1 MSSYLIPLKLFE
13 IQFVFT
19 LVFPKH
25 ICQHKYL
32 LFRVSEMEDNDQPR
46 RSHRDRKLTEKRSC
60 VCFVT
65 KLKNS
70 ERCYTILSI
79 LSDHLH
85 ILLFTEKNK
94 DIDKSAYNE
103 WLDKYEEFLLSHD
116 EVRVSCGCL
125 KVNTFLMKT
134 FDT

>member
-1 MSSYLIPLKLFE
+1 MISPAEVIE
-13 IQFVFT
+13 
-19 LVFPKH
+19 
-25 ICQHKYL
+25 
-32 LFRVSEMEDNDQPR
+32 
-46 RSHRDRKLTEKRSC
+46 TENWQKKRSW

-79 LSDHLH
+79 LSDHLY

-94 DIDKSAYNE
+94 DIVKSAYNE

-116 EVRVSCGCL
+116 EVRAWLSQSEHIFDEEHFLNIDEKRLIL
-125 KVNTFLMKT
+125 KESVE
-134 FDT
+134 